1 VAIASAAEFTRRR
14 TALQRS
20 QSGAATGEK
29 AGDFGGF
36 VVSFRLVSAYS
47 LGDVARICGVP
58 PARLRYWQRTKLLEP
73 CRRGLRRVGFEFG
86 DLVSVRSLVA
96 LLDQGVPLRR
106 IRRSIESLRRS
117 MPDVERPLGALRVWH
132 EGSGRVVVRHEGC
145 LVEPDGQLVLD
156 LGSGSESLAAVA
168 PLGAGAR
175 PNDVLRRERA
185 RREAA
190 DWFERGCKLDSE
202 RATYGEAIEAYERA
216 LGVDPDF
223 ADAHCNL
230 GTVLYNQNRKAR
242 ARNCFERAIA
252 LEPRHVEAH
261 LNLATLF
268 EEEGRNESA
277 LHHFKIALEAD
288 PLAADTHV
296 SLAFLYEKLELPR
309 TARDHWRRYLQ
320 LDPGGPWADVA
331 RRHLGA

>member
-1 VAIASAAEFTRRR
+1 MEF
-14 TALQRS
+14 
-20 QSGAATGEK
+20 
-29 AGDFGGF
+29 AGFD
-36 VVSFRLVSAYS
+36 VSFRSVSAYT

-106 IRRSIESLRRS
+106 IRRSVESLRER
-117 MPDVERPLGALRVWH
+117 MPDMERPLDALRVWH
-132 EGSGRVVVRHEGC
+132 EGSGRMVVRHEGC
-145 LVEPDGQLVLD
+145 LLEPDGQLVLD
-156 LGSGSESLAAVA
+156 LGSGSESHAEVAWLAT
-168 PLGAGAR
+168 GASSK
-175 PNDVLRRERA
+175 DFLRREQA

-202 RATYGEAIEAYERA
+202 RATYADAIEAYTRA
-216 LGVDPDF
+216 LRADPDF

-230 GTVLYNQNRKAR
+230 GTVFYNQNRKAK
-242 ARNCFERAIA
+242 ARRCFEQAIA
-252 LEPRHVEAH
+252 LEPHHVEAH

-268 EEEGRNESA
+268 EEQGRNESA
-277 LHHFKIALEAD
+277 LHHYKIALDAD
-288 PLAADTHV
+288 PLCADTHV
-296 SLAFLYEKLELPR
+296 SLAFLYEKLALPR

-320 LDPGGPWADVA
+320 LDPGGAWVDVA
-331 RRHLGA
+331 RRHLGV

>member
-1 VAIASAAEFTRRR
+1 VAIASVAQFTEKPKHSAVR
-14 TALQRS
+14 TGVLDD
-20 QSGAATGEK
+20 EK
-29 AGDFGGF
+29 GVEFGGF
-36 VVSFRLVSAYS
+36 VVSSQPVSAYT

-106 IRRSIESLRRS
+106 IRRSVESLRER

-156 LGSGSESLAAVA
+156 LGSGTESRAAVA
-168 PLGAGAR
+168 WLGEGAR
-175 PNDVLRRERA
+175 PNEVLCREQA
-185 RREAA
+185 RQEAA

-202 RATYGEAIEAYERA
+202 RATYADAIEAYTRA
-216 LGVDPDF
+216 LEADPDF

-230 GTVLYNQNRKAR
+230 GTVLYNQNRKAK
-242 ARNCFERAIA
+242 ARSCFERAITI
-252 LEPRHVEAH
+252 EPHHAEAH

-268 EEEGRNESA
+268 EEGGRNESA
-277 LHHFKIALEAD
+277 LHHYKIALEAD
-288 PLAADTHV
+288 PLCADTHV
-296 SLAFLYEKLELPR
+296 SLAFLYEKLSLPR

-320 LDPGGPWADVA
+320 LDPGGAWADVA